1 MRLLRFSA
9 LAACALLGAACT
21 PTLDWR
27 EVRPEGSGATLLMP
41 CKPNSMKRSVRL
53 AANTLSLALYACS
66 AGGQTWA
73 IASADVGDP
82 ARVTAALD
90 ELEAAARTNLSAG
103 PVQTLALTVPGATP
117 NPSSRRVQFS
127 GRLGDGTVVQ
137 EQLAVFAHGTR
148 VFQATVLG
156 PQLPA
161 EGVETFFG
169 SLRAGS

>member
-1 MRLLRFSA
+1 MRLPRSFA
-9 LAACALLGAACT
+9 LAACALLAGACS
-21 PTLDWR
+21 PTFDWR

-41 CKPNSMKRSVRL
+41 CKPNSMVRSVRL
-53 AANTLSLALYACS
+53 AGDTVALTLSACT

-73 IASADVGDP
+73 IASADIGDP

-90 ELEAAARTNLSAG
+90 ELESAARTNLAG
-103 PVQTLALTVPGATP
+103 GPAQTLALAVAGATP
-117 NPSSRRVQFS
+117 NPASRRVQFS

-137 EQLAVFAHGTR
+137 EQVAVFARGTR

>member
-1 MRLLRFSA
+1 MRFLRSLA
-9 LAACALLGAACT
+9 LVACALLAAACS

-41 CKPNSMKRSVRL
+41 CKPSSMERSVRL
-53 AANTLSLALYACS
+53 AGDPVALTLSACT

-90 ELEAAARTNLSAG
+90 ELEAAARTNLAGGSA
-103 PVQTLALTVPGATP
+103 QTLALAVAGATP
-117 NPSSRRVQFS
+117 NPASRRVQFS
-127 GRLGDGTVVQ
+127 GRLGDGTAVQ
-137 EQLAVFAHGTR
+137 EQVAVFALGTR